1 MMEGAKF
8 LAFLTFFDVVSAV
21 SMHGRPI
28 ISCSDDLGRRC
39 PGLGVASARSIVDL
53 LQHVLGL
60 FFGEAL

>member
-1 MMEGAKF
+1 MMEGAEF
-8 LAFLTFFDVVSAV
+8 LAFLAFLDVVGAV

-28 ISCSDDLGRRC
+28 VSCTDDLGC
-39 PGLGVASARSIVDL
+39 HCSGPGVASARSIVDL